1 GTPFLTPQ
9 NKALSRGVR
18 WFTRTSPQMVER
30 VPGQASSLP
39 GQPCDHFQE
48 RLPYSA
54 MRTSPRLE
62 LF

>member
-1 GTPFLTPQ
+1 
-9 NKALSRGVR
+9 
-18 WFTRTSPQMVER
+18 MVER

>member
-30 VPGQASSLP
+30 VPGQRLPFLGSPVILSRNAFLIQQCGPLP
-39 GQPCDHFQE
+39 G
-48 RLPYSA
+48 
-54 MRTSPRLE
+54 
-62 LF
+62 